1 MKVTKKIFII
11 ALILSL
17 ILSVSAIAAAE
28 NITFDQSDI
37 SKDSIESTDN
47 LGASQDN
54 FENTQSVSQEIDGQ
68 NDKLTAESQEV
79 LCENH
84 TVEGNTFQNITDK
97 INSAKEGDTIF
108 LGGKNYTGNSIILIS
123 KSNLTIIGGSSLDD
137 EAVATIDFAQS
148 ASMRITASNIVIKG
162 VKFINSRTHDGT
174 INWKGDNGTISDCVF
189 ANNNASNNGGAI
201 YWRGANASIS
211 NCAFYNNTAGSNGGA
226 IFMFVVNS
234 TISECEFYNN
244 SATSNGGAINYWYGV
259 NATVINNEFKNNS
272 AGYQGGAI
280 NAIAS
285 LTIDSCSFTSNKAVK
300 SVAGVNLQARSI
312 VSNCNFMNNS
322 VSGQDIG
329 GLAINRNANCS
340 VVENCTFINNRANRY
355 VGAVKVFANEVLIK
369 NITFINNTAELSS
382 GALSIDHGA
391 VNCTVDS
398 CKFINNTAK
407 YRGGAL
413 NWNGPEGKIIN
424 SQFENNTGVNGG
436 ALYVDGDGAQVEGC
450 NFTGNTASNGGAIYF
465 DSDNG
470 TIDDCG
476 FSSNTADYGGAI
488 HTIGDNITVANSN
501 FTNNSANAHGSSI
514 WVDGPDNILKSND
527 IDNSHSNKSAIHVT
541 NNHNLTMEGNDIKGI
556 NITYTEI
563 VIEVNE
569 KFIGHIGETLEI
581 PVYIHDTIGDPLIG
595 EVNMT
600 DMESQYLSNGRVTFH
615 LDITSEHTEAFM
627 LVLTFEH
634 LTREIW
640 VHPANPEKAIENI
653 TQSDDDSLEIK
664 FPEDATGNVTVIIAG
679 KNYTATVA
687 NGSALIKINES
698 LNGTYNAEVIY
709 TGDEI
714 YKNMTTSLNVTVKNS
729 NVTVVIEAGDKIAF
743 VNESIPI
750 PVVVKTS
757 LGDMLPG
764 EVSLLLEN
772 GTVLSTLALDNGE
785 TTFEVKVP
793 NAVVKFN
800 LIVKY
805 GDYSK
810 SIKIEVVD
818 PKNPIEGIS
827 QAENGNVVVSLPS
840 DAKGN
845 VTLTVGSKNYTVPV
859 VNGTAVV
866 NVTDLPNGTYPA
878 TLTYSGDGKYDSM
891 TSNMDV
897 TVKNS
902 NVTVVIEAS
911 DKVAFINETIQIP
924 VIVKTSLGDLLSGEV
939 TVLYDGLEMDSRKLE
954 NGQATFSLQVPDIP
968 YKFEMTFKYG
978 NYTKTIQ
985 IEVVDPKKPIG
996 GITQPENG
1004 TDSVIVNLPSDAK
1017 GNVTVTVGG
1026 KNYTVPVVN
1035 GTAVIDIN
1043 DLPNGEY
1050 PATVTYS
1057 GDGKYDGMTQD
1068 IKITVKNSKVNPV
1081 YRITGGKDIKVIYS
1095 GKATYKVLVTK
1106 DGKAVV
1112 GEYVTI
1118 SYNGKNVKVKT
1129 DAKGYASLKLNTK
1142 VKVKTYTIKTT
1153 YNGASATNK
1162 VKIAQLIKASNKKVK
1177 KSKKVTKI
1185 KIKLKKVNGKYIKK
1199 KTLKIKF
1206 NKKTYKVKT
1215 NKKGVA
1221 TWKVKK
1227 SMLKKLKVG
1236 KKVKYTVTYGKA
1248 TLTKKLT
1255 IKK

>member
-1 MKVTKKIFII
+1 
-11 ALILSL
+11 
-17 ILSVSAIAAAE
+17 
-28 NITFDQSDI
+28 
-37 SKDSIESTDN
+37 
-47 LGASQDN
+47 
-54 FENTQSVSQEIDGQ
+54 
-68 NDKLTAESQEV
+68 
-79 LCENH
+79 
-84 TVEGNTFQNITDK
+84 
-97 INSAKEGDTIF
+97 
-108 LGGKNYTGNSIILIS
+108 
-123 KSNLTIIGGSSLDD
+123 
-137 EAVATIDFAQS
+137 
-148 ASMRITASNIVIKG
+148 MRITASNIVIKG
-162 VKFINSRTHDGT
+162 VKFINSRTKDGA
-174 INWKGDNGTISDCVF
+174 INWRGDNGTISDCVF

-201 YWRGANASIS
+201 YWWGANASIS
-211 NCAFYNNTAGSNGGA
+211 NCTFYNNTAGSNGGA
-226 IFMFVVNS
+226 IFMYGANS

-244 SATSNGGAINYWYGV
+244 SATSNGGAINYWYGA
-259 NATVINNEFKNNS
+259 NGTVINNEFKNNS

-280 NAIAS
+280 NALAS
-285 LTIDSCSFTSNKAVK
+285 LTIDSCNFTSNKAVK

-322 VSGQDIG
+322 LSGQDIG
-329 GLAINRNANCS
+329 GLAINRKANCS

-355 VGAVKVFANEVLIK
+355 VGAVKAYANEVLIK
-369 NITFINNTAELSS
+369 NVTFINNTAELNS

-407 YRGGAL
+407 HRGGAL

-450 NFTGNTASNGGAIYF
+450 NFTGNTASNGGAVYF

-488 HTIGDNITVANSN
+488 HNVGDNITVANSN

-514 WVDGPDNILKSND
+514 WVDGPDNIIKNND

-615 LDITSEHTEAFM
+615 LDITSKHTEAFM

-698 LNGTYNAEVIY
+698 LNGTYNAKVIY

-729 NVTVVIEAGDKIAF
+729 NVTVVIEAGDK
-743 VNESIPI
+743 
-750 PVVVKTS
+750 
-757 LGDMLPG
+757 
-764 EVSLLLEN
+764 
-772 GTVLSTLALDNGE
+772 
-785 TTFEVKVP
+785 
-793 NAVVKFN
+793 
-800 LIVKY
+800 
-805 GDYSK
+805 
-810 SIKIEVVD
+810 
-818 PKNPIEGIS
+818 
-827 QAENGNVVVSLPS
+827 
-840 DAKGN
+840 
-845 VTLTVGSKNYTVPV
+845 
-859 VNGTAVV
+859 
-866 NVTDLPNGTYPA
+866 
-878 TLTYSGDGKYDSM
+878 
-891 TSNMDV
+891 
-897 TVKNS
+897 
-902 NVTVVIEAS
+902 
-911 DKVAFINETIQIP
+911 VAFINETIQIP

-939 TVLYDGLEMDSRKLE
+939 IAFYDGLEMDSRKLE
-954 NGQATFSLQVPDIP
+954 NGQATFSLQVLDIP
-968 YKFEMTFKYG
+968 YKFDLTFKYG

-996 GITQPENG
+996 GITQPGNG
-1004 TDSVIVNLPSDAK
+1004 TDSVIINLPSDAK

-1057 GDGKYDGMTQD
+1057 GDGKYAGMIQD

-1081 YRITGGKDIKVIYS
+1081 YRITGGKNINVIYS

-1118 SYNGKNVKVKT
+1118 NYNGKNAKVKT

-1142 VKVKTYTIKTT
+1142 VKVKTYTIKAT

-1185 KIKLKKVNGKYIKK
+1185 KIKLKKVNGKYLKK

-1236 KKVKYTVTYGKA
+1236 KKIKYTVTYGKA